1 VNIDNIIDIDK
12 FDHFHFIGIGG
23 IGMSA
28 LALTLL
34 SRGKS
39 VSGSDKNYS
48 NIISKLESLGA
59 KVSIGEHKKENIPQD
74 TKIVIKSTAIYENN
88 PELVF
93 AKENDIKIYHRADLL
108 NNFLRTYNSIAVTGT
123 HGKTSTST
131 LMSLILKEADFD
143 PTAIIG
149 GKVHQFGDSN
159 ALIGKSNY
167 LVAEVD
173 ESDQSIQKLS
183 ANYAIITN
191 LEEDHLDH
199 YKDLD
204 EIISIMKKFISNM
217 PKDATLI
224 VCEDSYGN
232 KKAIEDCDKNIIT
245 YSLFDNNTAT
255 YIAKDIKLSKNGS
268 RFKVYRK
275 NEFVDEFFIA
285 TAGLH
290 YVSNALS
297 TIACSEL
304 LGVDLKSVKKAL
316 EEYKGVSRRFE
327 IIDELD
333 GRLIVDD
340 YAHHPTEIKAT
351 LSVAS
356 LYKRPVTSIF
366 QPHRYSRTKALL
378 EDFSKSFDLAD
389 RIIITDVYGAG
400 EKQEEFDISSLD
412 LYNLTKKNMS
422 SEKEVHYLKFDEIS
436 EFLNKNK
443 IENELI
449 ITLGAGSITNV
460 SRNLRDVFFP
470 KVSQ

>member
-1 VNIDNIIDIDK
+1 MDIDNIIDINK
-12 FDHFHFIGIGG
+12 FNHFHFIGIGG

-28 LALTLL
+28 IALTLL
-34 SRGKS
+34 SKGKS

-48 NIISKLESLGA
+48 NIINKLESLGA
-59 KVSIGEHKKENIPQD
+59 NVAIGEHKKENIPAGTQI
-74 TKIVIKSTAIYENN
+74 IVKSTAIHDEN
-88 PELVF
+88 PELAF
-93 AKENDIKIYHRADLL
+93 ARENDIKIYHRSDLL
-108 NNFLRTYNSIAVTGT
+108 NNFLRTFNSVAVTGT

-149 GKVHQFGDSN
+149 GKVHQFGDCN

-173 ESDQSIQKLS
+173 ESDQSIHKLS

-199 YKDLD
+199 YKDLN
-204 EIISIMKKFISNM
+204 EIITIMKKFISNM
-217 PKDATLI
+217 PKDGTLI

-232 KKAIEDCDKNIIT
+232 KKAIEGCDKNIVT

-255 YIAKDIKLSKNGS
+255 YVAKDIKLSKNGS
-268 RFKVYRK
+268 RFKVYRR
-275 NEFVDEFFIA
+275 NEFMAEFYIS

-290 YVSNALS
+290 YVSNALA

-304 LGVDLKSVKKAL
+304 LGVDLDVIKKTL
-316 EEYKGVSRRFE
+316 QEYKGVSRRFE
-327 IIDELD
+327 IIDEID
-333 GRLIVDD
+333 GRLIIDD

-356 LYKRPVTSIF
+356 LYKRPVTAIF

-378 EDFSKSFDLAD
+378 EDFSRAFELAD

-400 EKQEEFDISSLD
+400 ETEEDFNVSSID
-412 LYNLTKKNMS
+412 LYNLIKKNIPAG
-422 SEKEVHYLKFDEIS
+422 KETHYLKLEDIS
-436 EFLNKNK
+436 DFLNRNK
-443 IENELI
+443 IESEII
-449 ITLGAGSITNV
+449 ITLGAGSITNI
-460 SRNLRDVFFP
+460 SRTFRSIFLP
-470 KVSQ
+470 KAS